1 MPTKTEKEKMLAGER
16 YKCLDAGLEA
26 ARQKAR
32 DLLRLYNAA
41 ENAHERRTMLQQ
53 LLGHI
58 GEDVFIESPFHCSYG
73 ENIHIGDHVYL
84 NVQCTILDCGEVHI
98 GHHVM
103 IGPMVQIYTPA
114 HDLQAEARVA
124 GWEVARPIVI
134 EDNVWIGGGAIILP
148 GVRIGRNAVVG
159 AGAVVR
165 QRVPRDSLV
174 VGNPATVIRKISQQS
189 WHAPEEA

>member
-16 YKCLDAGLEA
+16 YKCPDPELAA
-26 ARQKAR
+26 ARQRAR

-41 ENAHERRTMLQQ
+41 ENASERRAMLQQ

-58 GEDVFIESPFHCSYG
+58 GEDVTIESPFHCSYG

-84 NVQCTILDCGEVHI
+84 NVLCTILDCSEVHI

-103 IGPMVQIYTPA
+103 IGPMVQIYTAA
-114 HDLQAEARVA
+114 HDLQAEARIA

-189 WHAPEEA
+189 GHAPEEA